1 MALEPGQTLA
11 HYRLVEKI
19 GEGGMGVVWKAEDPR
34 LRRRV
39 ALKVLPPERVAD
51 PERRRRLVHEA
62 RAEAAVN
69 HPNIATV
76 HEVDEAEGVVFVA
89 MECVE
94 GKSLRNLLKQG
105 PIPITEALRLA
116 TEVAEGLAA
125 AHAAS
130 IVHRD
135 LKPENVMVRLDG
147 HVKVLDFGLAKVLQ
161 EQEDLSRSKLSKVET
176 LTDELTRQGR
186 VLGTASYMS
195 PEQALGRKVDLRT
208 DIWSFGCMLHEM
220 LAGRA
225 PFQGESQMAVVAAIL
240 HNEPEPIAALRSDL
254 PAGLMEIVARCLE
267 KDPQRRYTDAA
278 NLLSA
283 LKTVRSQ
290 LTAGRIAPARKGP
303 PSVAVL
309 PFVDMSPAKDHEYFG
324 DGIAEELIN
333 TLVRV
338 QDLRVVAR
346 TSAFAFKGVNVD
358 VREMGRKLNV
368 DTVLEG
374 SIRVFG
380 NRLRITAQLIS
391 VEDGFHLWSERF
403 DRELIDVFA
412 IQDEISLA
420 LVAKLKGKLLI
431 EEAAAVRKRATEN
444 HEAYT
449 LYLKGLHFAYQPNPE
464 SLDRALSFFRDAVAK
479 DPDFALAH
487 AGIATV
493 HSHRGILNLA
503 PPAEMLP
510 MARASLQR
518 ALELD
523 PDLAEAHLI
532 SASLAFSLE
541 WDWDKSDRS
550 TERALALNPGNAAA
564 YGIRAWRRLQQRRFD
579 DAIRDIEQAISLDPL
594 KPLLYA
600 WSVGL
605 RAAAGR
611 TDEALAEF
619 NKAMEIEPDLGLAHF
634 HAGVAYMRKGLFDEA
649 SQMLE
654 QGKDLI
660 VFPGWGE
667 CILGL
672 ASLRRG
678 DRKRAFRIL
687 QEMIEAKK
695 TSNVSATSIA
705 WLAAGLERYEEAFS
719 YFDQAYRDRD
729 VVMAHLDIYT
739 EIFCPQLRSDPRYEV
754 MLRRMKLA
762 K

>member
-1 MALEPGQTLA
+1 MALEPGQTIS

-19 GEGGMGVVWKAEDPR
+19 GEGGMGVVWMAEDPR

-39 ALKVLPPERVAD
+39 ALKVLPPELVAD

-62 RAEAAVN
+62 RAEAAIN

-89 MECVE
+89 MEYVE

-105 PIPITEALRLA
+105 PMPIAEASRLA
-116 TEVAEGLAA
+116 TAVAEGLAA
-125 AHAAS
+125 AHAAR

-135 LKPENVMVRLDG
+135 LKPENVMVRPDG

-225 PFQGESQMAVVAAIL
+225 PFQGESKMAVVAAIL
-240 HNEPEPIAALRSDL
+240 HNEPEPIAALRSGL
-254 PAGLMEIVARCLE
+254 PAGLMEIVARCLD
-267 KDPQRRYTDAA
+267 KDPQRRYTDADS
-278 NLLSA
+278 LLGA

-290 LTAGRIAPARKGP
+290 LTAGRIAPARNAP

-346 TSAFAFKGVNVD
+346 TSAFAFKGANVD

-403 DRELIDVFA
+403 DRELTDVFA

-431 EEAAAVRKRATEN
+431 GEVAAVRKRATEN

-449 LYLKGLHFAYQPNPE
+449 LYLKGLHFAYDPNPE
-464 SLDRALSFFRDAVAK
+464 SLDRALRFFRDAAAK
-479 DPDFALAH
+479 DADFALAH
-487 AGIATV
+487 AGMATV
-493 HSHRGILNLA
+493 HSYRGILSLA
-503 PPAEMLP
+503 HPAEMLR
-510 MARASLQR
+510 MARVSLQR

-523 PDLAEAHLI
+523 PELAEAHLG
-532 SASLAFSLE
+532 SASLAFWLE
-541 WDWDKSDRS
+541 WDWDEGDRS
-550 TERALALNPGNAAA
+550 MERALALNPGNAEA

-579 DAIRDIEQAISLDPL
+579 DAIRDIEHAMSLDPL

-611 TDEALAEF
+611 MDEALAEF
-619 NKAMEIEPDLGLAHF
+619 NKAMEMEPGLGLAYF
-634 HAGVAYMRKGLFDEA
+634 HAGIAYIRKGLFDEA
-649 SQMLE
+649 IQIVE

-660 VFPGWGE
+660 ASPGWAE
-667 CILGL
+667 CLLGL
-672 ASLRRG
+672 ASLKRG
-678 DRKRAFRIL
+678 DRKRTSRIL
-687 QEMIEAKK
+687 QEVIEAKK
-695 TSNVSATSIA
+695 TGSVSATAIA
-705 WLAAGLERYEEAFS
+705 FLAAGLERYDEAFS
-719 YFDQAYRDRD
+719 YLDQAYRDRD
-729 VVMAHLDIYT
+729 GVMVQIDIYT
-739 EIFCPQLRSDPRYEV
+739 EIFCPQMRSDPRYEV